1 MPTHDSHRDTPRAR
15 NTPELSTSTRIT
27 SVQKTSV
34 QKTSV
39 QKTSAQKT
47 SAQHAKP
54 ARRTHRRLLAPP
66 LAQKNGI
73 DPIQL
78 VLPHP
83 EELPEEL
90 APGGRAPATIADY
103 LIARFYPNDP
113 QIIHSRFETG
123 EVRLDDG
130 TVLTASSPY
139 APGER
144 IWYFRE
150 LADEPEL
157 PSDMPV
163 LYEDEH
169 VLAIDKPHFLP
180 TTPRGS
186 YIAQTA
192 LTKLRVREGNPL
204 LIPIHRLDRPTAGVL
219 LFAKTVQARRP
230 FQMMFQH
237 RLVSK
242 TYRAVAPVPA
252 DPTAAEQALSAE
264 GLRVRSHIQ
273 KVRDVLQV
281 RQLSET
287 ECVARGVE
295 PNTLTTAR
303 ILETFTPDPAEAEA
317 WGVEPGC
324 PWGLYDLAPHTGKTH
339 QLRAHLN
346 LLGAPILG
354 DVLYPR
360 VLPDGPDRSEHP
372 LQLLAYTLSFEH
384 PITGEPISLRSGRTL
399 SAWESKNSAV
409 WEAS

>member
-1 MPTHDSHRDTPRAR
+1 MPAQ
-15 NTPELSTSTRIT
+15 NTTRT
-27 SVQKTSV
+27 QPGTNY
-34 QKTSV
+34 Q
-39 QKTSAQKT
+39 
-47 SAQHAKP
+47 AKP

-78 VLPHP
+78 ILPHL
-83 EELPEEL
+83 EELPAEHTPNNT
-90 APGGRAPATIADY
+90 APNNTAPATIADY

-113 QIIHSRFETG
+113 QIIHARFNTG

-130 TVLTASSPY
+130 TILTSDSPY
-139 APGER
+139 MPGER

-192 LTKLRVREGNPL
+192 LTKLRVREQNPL

-219 LFAKTVQARRP
+219 LFAKTVEARRP

-237 RLVSK
+237 RQVSK

-252 DPTAAEQALSAE
+252 DLAAAEQALSAE
-264 GLRVRSHIQ
+264 GLQVRSHIQ
-273 KVRDVLQV
+273 KIRDQLQV
-281 RQLSET
+281 QQLSE
-287 ECVARGVE
+287 EQCAAQGVE
-295 PNTLTTAR
+295 PNTLTTAK
-303 ILETFTPDPAEAEA
+303 ILRTFTPSAQAVEGWRAEPNRDWAF
-317 WGVEPGC
+317 
-324 PWGLYDLAPHTGKTH
+324 YDLAPHTGKTH

-346 LLGAPILG
+346 MLGSPILG
-354 DVLYPR
+354 DVLYPQ
-360 VLPDGPDRSEHP
+360 VLPDAPDRPKYP
-372 LQLLAYTLSFEH
+372 LQLLAYSLHFEH
-384 PITGEPISLRSGRTL
+384 PITGEQVDLYSGRSL
-399 SAWESKNSAV
+399 AA
-409 WEAS
+409 AA

>member
-1 MPTHDSHRDTPRAR
+1 MPAQ
-15 NTPELSTSTRIT
+15 NTTRT
-27 SVQKTSV
+27 QP
-34 QKTSV
+34 
-39 QKTSAQKT
+39 SAQPST
-47 SAQHAKP
+47 QPGANYQAKP

-78 VLPHP
+78 ILPHL
-83 EELPEEL
+83 EELPAEL
-90 APGGRAPATIADY
+90 APNGSSATSTTPATIADY

-113 QIIHSRFETG
+113 QIIHARFNTG

-130 TVLTASSPY
+130 TVLTSDTPY
-139 APGER
+139 MPGER

-180 TTPRGS
+180 TTPRGA

-192 LTKLRVREGNPL
+192 LTKLRVREQNPL

-219 LFAKTVQARRP
+219 LFAKTVEARRP

-237 RLVSK
+237 RQVSK

-252 DPTAAEQALSAE
+252 DPAATEQALSAE
-264 GLRVRSHIQ
+264 GLQVRSHIQ
-273 KVRDVLQV
+273 KIRDQLQV
-281 RQLSET
+281 QQLSE
-287 ECVARGVE
+287 EQCAARGVE
-295 PNTLTTAR
+295 PNTLTTAK
-303 ILETFTPDPAEAEA
+303 ILRTFTPSAQ
-317 WGVEPGC
+317 GVEGWRAEPNRE
-324 PWGLYDLAPHTGKTH
+324 WALYDLAPHTGKTH

-346 LLGAPILG
+346 MLGSPILG
-354 DVLYPR
+354 DVLYPK
-360 VLPDGPDRSEHP
+360 VLPDAPDRPGYP
-372 LQLLAYTLSFEH
+372 LQLLAYSLHFEH
-384 PITGEPISLRSGRTL
+384 PITGERVDLYSGRSL
-399 SAWESKNSAV
+399 VAA
-409 WEAS
+409 A

>member
-1 MPTHDSHRDTPRAR
+1 MPTHDSHRDTPRTR
-15 NTPELSTSTRIT
+15 NIPELSTSARSA

-39 QKTSAQKT
+39 QKTSAR
-47 SAQHAKP
+47 HAKP
-54 ARRTHRRLLAPP
+54 ARRTHRRLLTPP

-130 TVLTASSPY
+130 TVLTTSSPY

-264 GLRVRSHIQ
+264 GLRV
-273 KVRDVLQV
+273 
-281 RQLSET
+281 
-287 ECVARGVE
+287 E

-303 ILETFTPDPAEAEA
+303 ILETFTPDPADAEA
-317 WGVEPGC
+317 WGVEPGR

>member
-1 MPTHDSHRDTPRAR
+1 MPAQNTARPQPIARPDTQQG
-15 NTPELSTSTRIT
+15 I
-27 SVQKTSV
+27 Q
-34 QKTSV
+34 
-39 QKTSAQKT
+39 SAYQ
-47 SAQHAKP
+47 AKP
-54 ARRTHRRLLAPP
+54 ARRTHRRLLTPP

-78 VLPHP
+78 ILPLV
-83 EELPEEL
+83 EELPAEL
-90 APGGRAPATIADY
+90 TPNNTAPNTTAPATIADY

-113 QIIHSRFETG
+113 QIIHARFDTG

-130 TVLTASSPY
+130 TILTGDSPY
-139 APGER
+139 MPGER

-150 LADEPEL
+150 LVDEPQL

-192 LTKLRVREGNPL
+192 LTKLRVREHNPL

-237 RLVSK
+237 RQVSK

-252 DPTAAEQALSAE
+252 DATAAEQALSAE
-264 GLRVRSHIQ
+264 GLQVRSHIQ
-273 KVRDVLQV
+273 KIRNQLQV
-281 RQLSET
+281 QQLSGEQ
-287 ECVARGVE
+287 CAVQGVE
-295 PNTLTTAR
+295 PNTLTTVK
-303 ILETFTPDPAEAEA
+303 ILRTFTPSAQAVEG
-317 WGVEPGC
+317 WGAGPNLSEKRE
-324 PWGLYDLAPHTGKTH
+324 WEKREWALYDLAPHTGKTH

-346 LLGAPILG
+346 LLGSPILG
-354 DVLYPR
+354 DVLYPQ
-360 VLPDGPDRSEHP
+360 VLPDAPDRPEYP
-372 LQLLAYTLSFEH
+372 LQLLAYSLHFEH
-384 PITGEPISLRSGRTL
+384 PITGERVDLYSGRSL
-399 SAWESKNSAV
+399 VAA
-409 WEAS
+409 A

>member
-1 MPTHDSHRDTPRAR
+1 MPAQNTTRTQPNARPDTQQGIQPGT
-15 NTPELSTSTRIT
+15 NY
-27 SVQKTSV
+27 Q
-34 QKTSV
+34 
-39 QKTSAQKT
+39 
-47 SAQHAKP
+47 AKP
-54 ARRTHRRLLAPP
+54 ARRTHRRLLTPP

-78 VLPHP
+78 ILPHL
-83 EELPEEL
+83 EELPAEL
-90 APGGRAPATIADY
+90 APNGSSANNTATNSTAPATIADY

-113 QIIHSRFETG
+113 QIIHARFNTG

-130 TVLTASSPY
+130 TVLTSDSPY
-139 APGER
+139 MPGER

-192 LTKLRVREGNPL
+192 LTKLRVREQNPL

-219 LFAKTVQARRP
+219 LFAKTVEARRP

-237 RLVSK
+237 RQVSK

-252 DPTAAEQALSAE
+252 DAAAAEQALSAE
-264 GLRVRSHIQ
+264 GLQVRSHIQ
-273 KVRDVLQV
+273 KIRDQLQV
-281 RQLSET
+281 QQLSE
-287 ECVARGVE
+287 EQCAAQGVE
-295 PNTLTTAR
+295 PNTLTTVK
-303 ILETFTPDPAEAEA
+303 ILRTFTPSAQA
-317 WGVEPGC
+317 VEGWHTEPNRE
-324 PWGLYDLAPHTGKTH
+324 WALYDLAPYTGKTH

-346 LLGAPILG
+346 LLGFPILG
-354 DVLYPR
+354 DVLYPQ
-360 VLPDGPDRSEHP
+360 VLPDAPDRPEYP
-372 LQLLAYTLSFEH
+372 LQLLAYSLHFEH
-384 PITGEPISLRSGRTL
+384 PITGERVDLYSGRSLT
-399 SAWESKNSAV
+399 A
-409 WEAS
+409 AS

>member
-1 MPTHDSHRDTPRAR
+1 MPTHESHHATAKTHTAPAR
-15 NTPELSTSTRIT
+15 NTSAQSTST
-27 SVQKTSV
+27 
-34 QKTSV
+34 
-39 QKTSAQKT
+39 
-47 SAQHAKP
+47 QHTKP
-54 ARRTHRRLLAPP
+54 ARRTHRRLLTPP

-78 VLPHP
+78 VLPQP

-90 APGGRAPATIADY
+90 TSGGRTPATIADY

-113 QIIHSRFETG
+113 QIIHARFKTG
-123 EVRLDDG
+123 EVRLDGG
-130 TVLTASSPY
+130 TVLTIDSPY
-139 APGER
+139 MPGER

-157 PSDMPV
+157 PSDLPI
-163 LYEDEH
+163 LFEDEH

-180 TTPRGS
+180 TTPRGA

-219 LFAKTVQARRP
+219 LFAKTVEARRP

-237 RLVSK
+237 RQVSK
-242 TYRAVAPVPA
+242 TYHAVAPVTA
-252 DPTAAEQALSAE
+252 DPAAAEQALSTE
-264 GLRVRSHIQ
+264 GLLVRSHIQ

-281 RQLSET
+281 QQLSEA
-287 ECVARGVE
+287 ECAAQGVD

-303 ILETFTPDPAEAEA
+303 ILETFTPSPAEAEA
-317 WGVEPGC
+317 WGAERDR
-324 PWGLYDLAPHTGKTH
+324 PWGLYELAPHTGKTH

-360 VLPDGPDRSEHP
+360 VLPDGPDRPEYP
-372 LQLLAYTLSFEH
+372 LQLLARTLSFEH

-409 WEAS
+409 REAS

>member
-1 MPTHDSHRDTPRAR
+1 MPAQ
-15 NTPELSTSTRIT
+15 NTTRTQPST
-27 SVQKTSV
+27 QPGANY
-34 QKTSV
+34 Q
-39 QKTSAQKT
+39 
-47 SAQHAKP
+47 AKP
-54 ARRTHRRLLAPP
+54 ARRTHRRLLTPP

-78 VLPHP
+78 ILPHL
-83 EELPEEL
+83 EELPAEL
-90 APGGRAPATIADY
+90 APNGSSATSTTPTTVADY

-113 QIIHSRFETG
+113 QIIHARFNTG

-130 TVLTASSPY
+130 TILTSDSPY
-139 APGER
+139 MPGER

-192 LTKLRVREGNPL
+192 LTKLRVREQNPL

-219 LFAKTVQARRP
+219 LFAKTVEARRP

-237 RLVSK
+237 RRVSK

-252 DPTAAEQALSAE
+252 DPAAAERALSAE
-264 GLRVRSHIQ
+264 GLQVRSHIQ
-273 KVRDVLQV
+273 KIRDQLQV
-281 RQLSET
+281 QQLSEQ
-287 ECVARGVE
+287 ECAAQGVE
-295 PNTLTTAR
+295 PNTLTTVK
-303 ILETFTPDPAEAEA
+303 ILRTFTPSAQAIEGWRAEPAPNEKREWA
-317 WGVEPGC
+317 
-324 PWGLYDLAPHTGKTH
+324 LYDLAPHTGKMH

-346 LLGAPILG
+346 LLGSPILG
-354 DVLYPR
+354 DVLYPQ
-360 VLPDGPDRSEHP
+360 VLPDAPDRPEYP
-372 LQLLAYTLSFEH
+372 LQLLAYSLHFEH
-384 PITGEPISLRSGRTL
+384 PITGERVDLFSGRSL
-399 SAWESKNSAV
+399 VAA
-409 WEAS
+409 A